1 MDARVESVI
10 NIMRQ
15 GLTDQL
21 FIHRLSRSV
30 NISPARLRQLFR
42 KDIGRSPMQYLKDL
56 RMQRAEQLLR
66 RTFLSIKEVTFRS
79 GMRDISHF
87 VREFK
92 KHYGV
97 TPTEFRARSQKVSE

>member
-1 MDARVESVI
+1 
-10 NIMRQ
+10 
-15 GLTDQL
+15 
-21 FIHRLSRSV
+21 
-30 NISPARLRQLFR
+30 
-42 KDIGRSPMQYLKDL
+42 
-56 RMQRAEQLLR
+56 MQRAEQLLR